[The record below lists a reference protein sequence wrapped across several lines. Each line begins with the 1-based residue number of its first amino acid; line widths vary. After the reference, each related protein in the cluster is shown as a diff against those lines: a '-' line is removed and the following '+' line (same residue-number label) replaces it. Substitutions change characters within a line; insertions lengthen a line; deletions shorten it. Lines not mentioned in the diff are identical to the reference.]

1 MSVINPKIIKIP
13 NTNKS
18 INLEIRHLQDPKK
31 IQEDIINPIH
41 LYDLVHIPMHN
52 YVLTTISV
60 ILLCCL
66 AFIIYHWQKQ
76 RRKKAIPLKILQRL
90 VNDDVKRTEDG

>member
-1 MSVINPKIIKIP
+1 M
-13 NTNKS
+13 
-18 INLEIRHLQDPKK
+18 EIRHLQDPKK

-41 LYDLVHIPMHN
+41 LYDLVHFPMHN

-76 RRKKAIPLKILQRL
+76 GRKKAIPLKILQRL
-90 VNDDVKRTEDG
+90 VNEDVDRTEDGGDMSSTRT